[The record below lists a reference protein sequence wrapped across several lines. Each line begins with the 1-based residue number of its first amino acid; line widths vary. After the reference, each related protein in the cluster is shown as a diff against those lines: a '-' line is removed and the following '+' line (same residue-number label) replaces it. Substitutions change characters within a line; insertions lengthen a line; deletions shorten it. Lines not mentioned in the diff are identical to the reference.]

1 MMDFNIKELSI
12 QELESYFNLTSKVRD
27 GLIMMA
33 RANNN
38 TMSKELRVINSKYD
52 MLHNEV
58 LDRINKLYSDNI
70 KEQKELLNEKI
81 VH

>member
-1 MMDFNIKELSI
+1 MNFNIKELSI

-52 MLHNEV
+52 MLHSEV

-70 KEQKELLNEKI
+70 KEQKELLNEEI

>member
-1 MMDFNIKELSI
+1 MNFNIKELSI

-38 TMSKELRVINSKYD
+38 TMSKELRVINNKYD
-52 MLHNEV
+52 MLHSEV
-58 LDRINKLYSDNI
+58 LGRINKLYSDNI
-70 KEQKELLNEKI
+70 KGQKELLNEEI